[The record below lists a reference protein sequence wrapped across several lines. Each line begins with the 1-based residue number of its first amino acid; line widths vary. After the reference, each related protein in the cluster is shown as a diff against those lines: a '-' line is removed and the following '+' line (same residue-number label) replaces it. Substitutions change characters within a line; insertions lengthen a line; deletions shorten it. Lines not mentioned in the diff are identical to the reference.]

1 MPLMSEFR
9 GSVATNTRE
18 SYRLLAAARV
28 IDRNA
33 TVFQS
38 FLAEEAVENEIS
50 FGRGI
55 GKAQVREVALKN
67 ASVRLTQSFLQT
79 IKFAP
84 REYQVAAVAEGR
96 VKLANAAK
104 ASVRNG
110 SFFRPLNIRVAGS
123 RVIVPFDNSLVA
135 VENAPQVQ
143 PEGNDLW
150 IAVTD
155 PRRTL
160 REGDVFRTSDLT
172 ESKEDIRHCGKAVFQ
187 IPNNALKVASA
198 SAANLTVAHALVQS
212 ARFNLMEPDEFSI
225 EETNEALRRGFFAD
239 EIKPK
244 KVASA
249 CFVPAVW
256 VREEASQCERP
267 DRCSSTGG
275 IGAGIVIE
283 RNGQVWKRDMVNL
296 RVVAPSF
303 DPQQKVQFY
312 DLKML
317 EALRV
322 TSGDLA
328 KKIGGF

>member
-1 MPLMSEFR
+1 LS
-9 GSVATNTRE
+9 T
-18 SYRLLAAARV
+18 
-28 IDRNA
+28 
-33 TVFQS
+33 
-38 FLAEEAVENEIS
+38 
-50 FGRGI
+50 
-55 GKAQVREVALKN
+55 LKF
-67 ASVRLTQSFLQT
+67 T
-79 IKFAP
+79 P
-84 REYQVAAVAEGR
+84 REYQIVAVAAGR
-96 VKLANAAK
+96 VRLANAAK
-104 ASVRNG
+104 ANVRNG

-123 RVIVPFDNSLVA
+123 RVIVPFETSLVS
-135 VENAPQVQ
+135 VEAEPQIQ

-172 ESKEDIRHCGKAVFQ
+172 ESKEDIKHCGKPVFQ
-187 IPNNALKVASA
+187 IPNNALKVGSTSVAH
-198 SAANLTVAHALVQS
+198 LTVAHSLVQS
-212 ARFNLMEPDEFSI
+212 ARFNLIEPDEFSI
-225 EETNEALRRGFFAD
+225 EETNQALKRGFFAD

-244 KVASA
+244 KVAAA
-249 CFVPAVW
+249 CYLPAVW

-283 RNGQVWKRDMVNL
+283 RNGQMWKRDMVNL
-296 RVVAPSF
+296 RITAPAL
-303 DPQQKVQFY
+303 DPQQKVHFY

-322 TSGDLA
+322 SSGDLA